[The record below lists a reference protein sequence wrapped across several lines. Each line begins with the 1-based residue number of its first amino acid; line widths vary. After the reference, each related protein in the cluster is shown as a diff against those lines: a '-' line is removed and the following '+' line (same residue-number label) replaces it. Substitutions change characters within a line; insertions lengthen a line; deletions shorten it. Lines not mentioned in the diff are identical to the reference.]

1 MEGTRMHLGGDLE
14 RVPLQDLLLAWI
26 DVSWW
31 TGMQPVLRRMLELD
45 LSLPEGMLLRTIM
58 EGPMTIAEAAEC
70 LHVHAPSTA
79 SRVVDRLVRDGYIIR
94 QEDPRDRRQKRLTLT
109 PRGRAVVEEGEQI
122 MGRRTIP
129 MLDALD
135 DAEREQFRRLLARM
149 LRACPLGQA
158 IEAKERTGPVS
169 TAIMPG
175 GPAEIA
181 TTAG

>member
-1 MEGTRMHLGGDLE
+1 MHLGEDLE

-31 TGMQPVLRRMLELD
+31 TGMQPVFRRMLELD

-70 LHVHAPSTA
+70 LNVHAPSTA
-79 SRVVDRLVRDGYIIR
+79 SRVVDRLVRDGYISR
-94 QEDPRDRRQKRLTLT
+94 QEDPQDRRQKRLTLT

-122 MGRRTIP
+122 MGQRTIP

-135 DAEREQFRRLLARM
+135 EAEREQFRQLLARM
-149 LRACPLGQA
+149 LSACPFHRA
-158 IEAKERTGPVS
+158 IEAKMKGADPVT
-169 TAIMPG
+169 TAMLPG
-175 GPAEIA
+175 RPAETA
-181 TTAG
+181 TSAR